1 MRTFLFWNTNDVTV
15 LSTLLLPQG
24 AVEVDQCVLKPP
36 RGVESPAEAVDGRQ
50 GDGVHSERC
59 PGVLDGGLILSKMI
73 KTPFGGNVSKLL
85 E

>member
-1 MRTFLFWNTNDVTV
+1 MTV

-24 AVEVDQCVLKPP
+24 AVEVSQSVLEPP
-36 RGVESPAEAVDGRQ
+36 RGVESPPEAVDGRQ

-73 KTPFGGNVSKLL
+73 KTPFLGANVSKLL
-85 E
+85 MPLV